1 MIRLLLVAALVAAAA
16 AWWLSAGR
24 SPGATVQE
32 AVGSAARQAAQDSL
46 AWMREEGAQ
55 LAVRSAEQAAERVKR
70 ELGELAAR
78 PEAGALVAS
87 RLIEALVTDAPSPD
101 YVDAVARV
109 FDDNGRGER
118 GDMRAVVHAMLVHPQ
133 AQDAARR
140 AGSLKEPLLRAA
152 AALLAQP
159 AASGAA
165 SGPAAVTGPATAAPA
180 AGAAPTEPAR
190 AAPAA
195 APTLPAAP
203 ALPATPAV
211 PAAPAR

>member
-159 AASGAA
+159 AASG
-165 SGPAAVTGPATAAPA
+165 PAAVTGPATAAPA